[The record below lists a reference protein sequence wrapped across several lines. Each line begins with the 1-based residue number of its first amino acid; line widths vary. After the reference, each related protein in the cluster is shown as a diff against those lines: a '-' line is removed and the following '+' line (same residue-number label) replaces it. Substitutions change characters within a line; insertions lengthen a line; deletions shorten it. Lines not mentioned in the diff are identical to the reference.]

1 MINLAWGGHTNGS
14 IDTALLVDV
23 TGRGDYL
30 EPTAAARW
38 LALSAACLRAT
49 GVLLTAAP
57 GSSANRPVSIQET
70 FYTAYRKY
78 LAGGPYAPVAA
89 VPGTSNHGWA
99 RAIDITGYEGNTAW
113 ASPRTGKRYSVNITV
128 WNWLQ
133 AHAAEYGYDWAT
145 GDSSGEPWHWESL
158 TTPGTTVAGG
168 GGTPIQQGDEF
179 DMASLE
185 DLSRIVDE
193 RISLSEQRNRRE
205 TRARV
210 YQRTINGQPQLWVA
224 GPTFVPRKVAD
235 DTTARHDKDILKGD
249 TLLVDAGDFASPQTI
264 SETAWAVLIE
274 EHDRF
279 RNAIADAVVA
289 KLAAK

>member
-113 ASPRTGKRYSVNITV
+113 VSPRTGKRYSVNITV

-168 GGTPIQQGDEF
+168 AGTPILNRTDDDE
-179 DMASLE
+179 M
-185 DLSRIVDE
+185 LSPEAQKWMLDTFATKSDV
-193 RISLSEQRNRRE
+193 RRE
-205 TRARV
+205 NRGRLYYCPTPPTGLPQFVVIFINRNPGAGNVLYCNAGEAQAANWANLYGQTADSVAQAKAVPDTKEQFQTR
-210 YQRTINGQPQLWVA
+210 INLALGIDSA
-224 GPTFVPRKVAD
+224 FK
-235 DTTARHDKDILKGD
+235 
-249 TLLVDAGDFASPQTI
+249 
-264 SETAWAVLIE
+264 
-274 EHDRF
+274 
-279 RNAIADAVVA
+279 NALA
-289 KLAAK
+289 K